1 MSLSL
6 ACNGNSAICCGFSTL
21 TNLSSLS
28 SLPLEPT
35 DKASPCAGSQFNNH
49 SNKKGLPKVVLF
61 YYWRWWESNPRP
73 SWIKT
78 NIYECSIL
86 FSRINTEICLTLFNP
101 KTFSGSL
108 TGDSNLDTHTIIC
121 VLHLAYFHLIQRQAG
136 HIRGLIAAIRQLVC
150 FRDQS

>member
-1 MSLSL
+1 MAGVSLSL

-61 YYWRWWESNPRP
+61 YYWSCSRNAR
-73 SWIKT
+73 T
-78 NIYECSIL
+78 NSIL
-86 FSRINTEICLTLFNP
+86 KNISVDIKNR
-101 KTFSGSL
+101 
-108 TGDSNLDTHTIIC
+108 
-121 VLHLAYFHLIQRQAG
+121 LIFCEFK
-136 HIRGLIAAIRQLVC
+136 IAA
-150 FRDQS
+150 